1 MEIRRSIST
10 PLHRLEWQRR
20 DQAILS
26 AMTTN
31 QDWCRVQLYNPTVI
45 RVGDRYRMWYLGN
58 STATRTADMNL
69 GVAESADGL
78 RWTEYLENPILTE
91 SDLPFG
97 NAWQTPHVLFDVDEN
112 LYKMWFIMLAGRR
125 SAEGSLVDIDQK
137 LGYATSLDGLSWD
150 VHPEPIFRD
159 GRRPFV
165 MKDGPNAYR
174 MWMCSSP
181 HPEGDFGDLVSH
193 IYRFVSSD
201 GLNWTR
207 DPEPM
212 LSATKTHRSVI
223 YPCVLQD
230 ESGYT
235 MWYGCHVEGAFEI
248 FCSTS
253 VDGLR
258 WTHYLDRPAFSAT
271 RDPNDFDGRFTST
284 PCVLDD
290 GDRYL
295 MYYCTRDCGNLYRA
309 GDGTIMFDRAGI
321 YRHIGVAVC
330 PKE

>member
-1 MEIRRSIST
+1 MPK
-10 PLHRLEWQRR
+10 PLYQLDWQR
-20 DQAILS
+20 QEQPILS
-26 AMTTN
+26 AMTTDE
-31 QDWCRVQLYNPTVI
+31 DWCNVQLYNPTVV
-45 RVGDRYRMWYLGN
+45 RHGNRYLMWYVGN
-58 STATRTADMNL
+58 SSATRVSDMEIGL
-69 GVAESADGL
+69 AESGDGIHF
-78 RWTEYLENPILTE
+78 TPHPGNPILRQE
-91 SDLPFG
+91 DLPAG
-97 NAWQTPHVLFDVDEN
+97 TCWQTPHVMFDVDEN

-181 HPEGDFGDLVSH
+181 HPGGDFGDLVSH

-223 YPCVLQD
+223 YPCILRD

-235 MWYGCHVEGAFEI
+235 MWYSCHVEGGIFEL
-248 FCSTS
+248 FCSMS
-253 VDGLR
+253 EDGLN
-258 WTHYLDRPAFSAT
+258 WTHHLKEPSFPAT
-271 RDPNDFDGRFTST
+271 RDPNDFDGRYTST
-284 PCVLDD
+284 A
-290 GDRYL
+290 
-295 MYYCTRDCGNLYRA
+295 MRA
-309 GDGTIMFDRAGI
+309 GRRRPLPDVLLRPRLGKSLPGRGRDDRD
-321 YRHIGVAVC
+321 
-330 PKE
+330 